1 MVGNGYRL
9 YPWRVSNAAK
19 RLTLADIA
27 RIAGV
32 SIGTASRALNNAYG
46 VSPTTRQRVLAV
58 AEERSYVVSP
68 EASRL
73 ARGATGRVAVVVP
86 HPARW
91 FFGEILEALV
101 DILRGV
107 DLDVLLYHV
116 GDLDDRR
123 KFFEE
128 LPARRKVDAVVV
140 VAFPV
145 EEHERQRLELL
156 GVHIVAAGGQH
167 ATYPYVCIDDQV
179 AGRQAMDHLLNLGHR
194 RIAMLEAIDPHQPD
208 HPPGRSAAYHQALRD
223 AAIPVDPRLTVS
235 SNWGG
240 EEGAE
245 AAGRL
250 LSLQHRPTAIYA
262 HSDEVAA
269 GALRTL
275 RRAGVRVPQDISL
288 IGIDDHPLA
297 NLIDLT
303 TIRQPVRDQGT
314 AAARLVLTCWPRSPT
329 SMSRSHCPH
338 NSSSGTAQPRP
349 QARRR
354 EIEPAQRNP
363 TR

>member
-9 YPWRVSNAAK
+9 YAWHVSDAVK

-27 RIAGV
+27 RMAGV

-86 HPARW
+86 HLARW
-91 FFGEILEALV
+91 FFGEILEAL
-101 DILRGV
+101 DDTLRDA

-128 LPARRKVDAVVV
+128 LPARRKVDAVIV

-145 EEHERQRLELL
+145 EELERQRLELL

-167 ATYPYVCIDDQV
+167 ATYPYVCIDDEV
-179 AGRQAMDHLLNLGHR
+179 AGRQAMDHLLNLGHH
-194 RIAMLEAIDPHQPD
+194 RIAMIEAIDPDQPVN
-208 HPPGRSAAYHQALRD
+208 PSGRSAAYHHALRD

-235 SNWGG
+235 CNWGG

-245 AAGRL
+245 ATGKL
-250 LSLQHRPTAIYA
+250 LSLQHRPTAMYA

-314 AAARLVLTCWPRSPT
+314 AAARLVLNLLAEESDIDAAVTLPT
-329 SMSRSHCPH
+329 QLIVRHS
-338 NSSSGTAQPRP
+338 TAPP
-349 QARRR
+349 PK
-354 EIEPAQRNP
+354 PAIVR
-363 TR
+363 